1 MERFKFCEEGPR
13 GSWLHSPTHGFGG
26 RSVCSNLELLFLVG
40 LVETQRWTYNRH
52 RFATARADPNPRNI
66 PTMTL
71 IEPRT
76 LKGFRDFLP
85 AKMIQREKLMETAKK
100 VYRRYGFMPIDT
112 PALEYLEI
120 LTGKGSEETDRQMY
134 HFIDAGGRPVGMRF
148 DLTVP
153 LARFAAQHI
162 NELGIPFKRYHIAP
176 VWRGESPQDGRF
188 REFIQCDFDTIGT
201 TGVVSDIETAL
212 VIHELL
218 LEIGIE
224 QFRIRINNRQILT
237 GLLDSL
243 ELEHQSTLVL
253 RALDKLDKIG
263 PEGVAKELDQVGI
276 TTDQSNKIFQ
286 FAQIQGPHQQVLSQL
301 AQLLPSS
308 QLASQGIERLE
319 RVTSAML
326 AAGVPAHRFEID
338 VSIARGLDY
347 YTGII
352 FETTL
357 LELPRI
363 GSVCSG
369 GRYDN
374 LAGLFTKQQ
383 LPGIGASLGL
393 DRLLAALEKL
403 GRLDEAPRTAEVFI
417 PLFDP
422 DRINDYF
429 ALASMVR
436 STGISTEIFPE
447 PKKLGQQ
454 LKYADQRGFLVALI
468 AGARE
473 LDQGL
478 VQIKDLRTQ
487 TATEVA
493 WKNQPETFLAT
504 LKSVLGLNSMLS

>member
-1 MERFKFCEEGPR
+1 
-13 GSWLHSPTHGFGG
+13 
-26 RSVCSNLELLFLVG
+26 
-40 LVETQRWTYNRH
+40 
-52 RFATARADPNPRNI
+52 
-66 PTMTL
+66 
-71 IEPRT
+71 
-76 LKGFRDFLP
+76 
-85 AKMIQREKLMETAKK
+85 
-100 VYRRYGFMPIDT
+100 
-112 PALEYLEI
+112 
-120 LTGKGSEETDRQMY
+120 
-134 HFIDAGGRPVGMRF
+134 MRF

-162 NELGIPFKRYHIAP
+162 NELGTPFKRYHIAP
-176 VWRGESPQDGRF
+176 VWRGETPQDGRF
-188 REFIQCDFDTIGT
+188 REFVQCDFDTIGT

-218 LEIGIE
+218 LEIGID

-237 GLLDSL
+237 GLLETLDL
-243 ELEHQSTLVL
+243 KDQSTAVL
-253 RALDKLDKIG
+253 RALDKLDKVG
-263 PEGVAKELDQVGI
+263 AEGVGKELEQVGI
-276 TTDQSNKIFQ
+276 SAAQSEKIFQ
-286 FAQIQGPHQQVLSQL
+286 FAQIQGSHDTVLAKLSAMLESSPL
-301 AQLLPSS
+301 AT
-308 QLASQGIERLE
+308 QGIERLST
-319 RVTSAML
+319 VSGALL
-326 AAGVPAHRFEID
+326 AAGVPASRFEID

-352 FETTL
+352 FETSL

-374 LAGLFTKQQ
+374 LAGLFTKQP

-403 GRLDEAPRTAEVFI
+403 GRLEQTARAADVFI

-429 ALASMVR
+429 ALASLVR
-436 STGISTEIFPE
+436 AQGISAEVYPE

-473 LDQGL
+473 LDQGI
-478 VQIKDLRTQ
+478 VQIKDMRTQ
-487 TATEVA
+487 TATEVV
-493 WKNQPETFLAT
+493 WRDQPEAFLDA
-504 LKSVLGLNSMLS
+504 LNAILGLGKMLS